1 MKKVII
7 IKKGM
12 PFFAAILF
20 ACILQAQSWQNFKS
34 LTAYGMQTTNDYAQ
48 KIRPFKEDML
58 VAIIKQ
64 NNNYGFS
71 LWIDG
76 SNSVTN
82 KFFAS
87 QNIIVSDMCILGD
100 TLYFCGKRLI
110 TQNNY
115 IGIIGRL
122 NMQDF
127 INNPAF
133 QYETADIT
141 NTEHLTHLV
150 AYNKPYSNVVF
161 IVAIGNNGLSNNQ
174 TGRYVFVYYD
184 PDNSSTASYTCSCP
198 FISSNKKEI
207 FEDICLTDNHVA
219 TISRIYPDSEFII
232 RTFEL
237 ANPTNNQ
244 YKNSFSFPNTLYFNT
259 SFVISEFPLHI
270 THLGNDKV
278 AVCVSVSYQS
288 NYYYTMVNKLGVTSN
303 NISSTQLV
311 PYDEKANKPLELD
324 YLAETNQLLLLNSC
338 YLQGTGRITQT
349 ITVLNPDTI
358 PPYNATMEFFD
369 STGYE
374 FKHLSV
380 IPNSR
385 YAAIG
390 TYQYQNQNQYN
401 QLVSTKYFNYNGS
414 CMEFHA
420 VSIGTINNTPQA
432 TSAGNL
438 TSSPNPTTITWTTGN
453 IGGNPFGITTNCVE

>member
-1 MKKVII
+1 
-7 IKKGM
+7 
-12 PFFAAILF
+12 
-20 ACILQAQSWQNFKS
+20 
-34 LTAYGMQTTNDYAQ
+34 
-48 KIRPFKEDML
+48 
-58 VAIIKQ
+58 
-64 NNNYGFS
+64 
-71 LWIDG
+71 
-76 SNSVTN
+76 
-82 KFFAS
+82 
-87 QNIIVSDMCILGD
+87 MCILGD

-161 IVAIGNNGLSNNQ
+161 IVAIGNNGLSNNL

-244 YKNSFSFPNTLYFNT
+244 YKNSFSFSNNLYFNT
-259 SFVISEFPLHI
+259 SNVISEFPLHI
-270 THLGNDKV
+270 THLDHDTV
-278 AVCVSVSYQS
+278 AVCVSVSAP
-288 NYYYTMVNKLGVTSN
+288 NDFTMVNKLDASSQ
-303 NISSTQLV
+303 NISYTQLV
-311 PYDEKANKPLELD
+311 YHDDKTNKPLELD

-369 STGYE
+369 STSYT
-374 FKHLSV
+374 FNHLSV
-380 IPNSR
+380 IPNKR
-385 YAAIG
+385 YAVVGTYFDQSDYYQLIG
-390 TYQYQNQNQYN
+390 T
-401 QLVSTKYFNYNGS
+401 KYYNYNGS
-414 CMEFHA
+414 CMVFHA

-438 TSSPNPTTITWTTGN
+438 TSSSNPTTITWTTGN
-453 IGGNPFGITTNCVE
+453 IGGNSLGITTNCVQ

>member
-20 ACILQAQSWQNFKS
+20 ACILQAQSWQTYKS
-34 LTAYGMQTTNDYAQ
+34 LTAYNGIQTTNDYAQ

-71 LWIDG
+71 LWIDD
-76 SNSVTN
+76 SNLVRN

-133 QYETADIT
+133 QYETADIN

-150 AYNKPYSNVVF
+150 AYNKPFSDIVF

-184 PDNSSTASYTCSCP
+184 PSNSSTASYTCSCP

-270 THLGNDKV
+270 THLDHDTV
-278 AVCVSVSYQS
+278 AVCVSVSAP
-288 NYYYTMVNKLGVTSN
+288 NDFTMVNKLGVTSQ
-303 NISSTQLV
+303 NISYTQLV
-311 PYDEKANKPLELD
+311 YHDDKANKPLELD

-338 YLQGTGRITQT
+338 YLQGIGRNTQT

-369 STGYE
+369 STSYE
-374 FKHLSV
+374 FNHLSV
-380 IPNSR
+380 IPNKR
-385 YAAIG
+385 YAVVGTYFDQSDYYQLIG
-390 TYQYQNQNQYN
+390 T
-401 QLVSTKYFNYNGS
+401 KYYNYNGS
-414 CMEFHA
+414 CMVFHA

-438 TSSPNPTTITWTTGN
+438 TSSSNPTTITWTTGN

>member
-1 MKKVII
+1 
-7 IKKGM
+7 M

-20 ACILQAQSWQNFKS
+20 ACILQAQSWQNAQS
-34 LTAYGMQTTNDYAQ
+34 LTAYNIFTTDAYAQ
-48 KIRPFKEDML
+48 KIKPFNEDML
-58 VAIIKQ
+58 VAIVKK
-64 NNNYGFS
+64 NGVDHYGFS
-71 LWIDG
+71 LWIDD
-76 SNSVTN
+76 SNSATISLLN
-82 KFFAS
+82 SA
-87 QNIIVSDMCILGD
+87 NIIISDMCILGD
-100 TLYFCGKRLI
+100 TLYFCGKRL
-110 TQNNY
+110 TAQGNT
-115 IGIIGRL
+115 GIIGRL
-122 NMQDF
+122 SMQDF
-127 INNPAF
+127 INNSAF
-133 QYETADIT
+133 QYEIADINT
-141 NTEHLTHLV
+141 TEHLTHLV
-150 AYNKPYSNVVF
+150 AYNKPDSDIVF

-174 TGRYVFVYYD
+174 TGRYVFAYYD
-184 PDNSSTASYTCSCP
+184 PDNSSTTSYTYSCP
-198 FISSNKKEI
+198 FISLNKKEI

-237 ANPTNNQ
+237 ADPTNNQ

-288 NYYYTMVNKLGVTSN
+288 NYYYTMVNTLGVTSN

-349 ITVLNPDTI
+349 ITALDPYTT
-358 PPYNATMEFFD
+358 PPYNAAMEFFD
-369 STGYE
+369 STSYE
-374 FKHLSV
+374 FNHLSV
-380 IPNSR
+380 IPNKR
-385 YAAIG
+385 YAAVG
-390 TYQYQNQNQYN
+390 TYQNQNQYY
-401 QLVSTKYFNYNGS
+401 QLLGTKAYNYNGS
-414 CMEFHA
+414 CMVYDT

-438 TSSPNPTTITWTTGN
+438 ILLNNPTTINWTTDTASGN
-453 IGGNPFGITTNCVE
+453 TFGITTNCVQY

>member
-71 LWIDG
+71 LWVDG

-100 TLYFCGKRLI
+100 TLYFCGKRKTI
-110 TQNNY
+110 QYNY
-115 IGIIGRL
+115 VGIIGRL
-122 NMQDF
+122 SMQDF

-133 QYETADIT
+133 QYETADINT
-141 NTEHLTHLV
+141 TEHLTHLV
-150 AYNKPYSNVVF
+150 AYNKPDSDIVF

-174 TGRYVFVYYD
+174 TGRYVFAYYD
-184 PDNSSTASYTCSCP
+184 PDNSSTASYTYSCP

-237 ANPTNNQ
+237 ADPTNNQ
-244 YKNSFSFPNTLYFNT
+244 YKNSFSFPNNLSFNT
-259 SFVISEFPLHI
+259 SNVISEFPLHI

-278 AVCVSVSYQS
+278 AVCVSVIYQLH
-288 NYYYTMVNKLGVTSN
+288 YYYTMVNTLGVTSN
-303 NISSTQLV
+303 NISLTQLV
-311 PYDEKANKPLELD
+311 PYDEKINKPLELD

-349 ITVLNPDTI
+349 ITALDPYMT
-358 PPYNATMEFFD
+358 PPYNAAMEFFD
-369 STGYE
+369 STSYE
-374 FKHLSV
+374 FNHLSV
-380 IPNSR
+380 IPNKR
-385 YAAIG
+385 YAAVG
-390 TYQYQNQNQYN
+390 TYCNQNQYN
-401 QLVSTKYFNYNGS
+401 QLLGTKAYNYNGS
-414 CMEFHA
+414 CMVYDT

-438 TSSPNPTTITWTTGN
+438 ILLNNLTTINWTTDTATN
-453 IGGNPFGITTNCVE
+453 SPSIITINCVQY

>member
-34 LTAYGMQTTNDYAQ
+34 LTAYGMQTTNDYVQ
-48 KIRPFKEDML
+48 KIRPFNEDIL

-71 LWIDG
+71 LWIDD
-76 SNSVTN
+76 SNLVRN

-100 TLYFCGKRLI
+100 TLYFCGKRLT
-110 TQNNY
+110 TQSNY
-115 IGIIGRL
+115 VGIIGRL

-133 QYETADIT
+133 QYETADIST
-141 NTEHLTHLV
+141 TEHLTHLV

-174 TGRYVFVYYD
+174 TGRYVFAYYD
-184 PDNSSTASYTCSCP
+184 PSNSSTTSYTYSCP

-207 FEDICLTDNHVA
+207 FEDICLTDNYVA
-219 TISRIYPDSEFII
+219 TISRIHPENEFII
-232 RTFEL
+232 RTFDYTD
-237 ANPTNNQ
+237 PTINQ
-244 YKNSFSFPNTLYFNT
+244 YKNLFSFPNNLYFNT
-259 SFVISEFPLHI
+259 SNVISEFPIHI

-288 NYYYTMVNKLGVTSN
+288 NYYYTMVNTLGVTSN
-303 NISSTQLV
+303 NISLTQLV

-349 ITVLNPDTI
+349 ITALDPYTT
-358 PPYNATMEFFD
+358 PPYNAAMEFFD
-369 STGYE
+369 STSYT
-374 FKHLSV
+374 FNHLSV
-380 IPNSR
+380 IPNKR

-390 TYQYQNQNQYN
+390 TYFDQSDYYQ
-401 QLVSTKYFNYNGS
+401 LIGTKYYNYNGS
-414 CMEFHA
+414 CMVFHA

-453 IGGNPFGITTNCVE
+453 IGGNSLGITTNCVE

>member
-100 TLYFCGKRLI
+100 TLYFCGKRLT
-110 TQNNY
+110 TQSNY
-115 IGIIGRL
+115 VGIIGRL

-133 QYETADIT
+133 QYETADIS

-174 TGRYVFVYYD
+174 TGRYVFAYYD
-184 PDNSSTASYTCSCP
+184 PANSSTASYTCSCP

-232 RTFEL
+232 RTFDL
-237 ANPTNNQ
+237 ASPTNNQ

-349 ITVLNPDTI
+349 ITALDPYTT
-358 PPYNATMEFFD
+358 PPYNAAMEFFD
-369 STGYE
+369 STSYE
-374 FKHLSV
+374 FNHLSV
-380 IPNSR
+380 IPNKR
-385 YAAIG
+385 YAAVG
-390 TYQYQNQNQYN
+390 TYCNQNQYY
-401 QLVSTKYFNYNGS
+401 QLLGTKLYNYNGS
-414 CMEFHA
+414 CMVYDT

-438 TSSPNPTTITWTTGN
+438 ILLNNPTTITWTTDTASGN
-453 IGGNPFGITTNCVE
+453 TFGITTNCVE

>member
-34 LTAYGMQTTNDYAQ
+34 LTAYGMQTTNDYVQ

-58 VAIIKQ
+58 VTIIKQ

-71 LWIDG
+71 LWIDD
-76 SNSVTN
+76 SNLVRN

-100 TLYFCGKRLI
+100 TLYFCGKRLT
-110 TQNNY
+110 TQSNY
-115 IGIIGRL
+115 VGIIGRL
-122 NMQDF
+122 SMQDF

-133 QYETADIT
+133 QYETADIN

-150 AYNKPYSNVVF
+150 AYNKPGSDVVY
-161 IVAIGNNGLSNNQ
+161 IVTIGNYGLSNNQ
-174 TGRYVFVYYD
+174 TGRYVFAYYD
-184 PDNSSTASYTCSCP
+184 PYNSSTTSYTYSCP

-237 ANPTNNQ
+237 ASPTNNQ

-303 NISSTQLV
+303 NISLTQLV
-311 PYDEKANKPLELD
+311 PYDEKINKPLELD

-380 IPNSR
+380 IPNKR

-390 TYQYQNQNQYN
+390 TYFDQSDYYQ
-401 QLVSTKYFNYNGS
+401 LIGTKYFNYNGS
-414 CMEFHA
+414 CMVFHA

-438 TSSPNPTTITWTTGN
+438 TSSPNPTTINWTTGN
-453 IGGNPFGITTNCVE
+453 IGGNSLGITTNCVQ

>member
-58 VAIIKQ
+58 VAIIKD
-64 NNNYGFS
+64 NNNTYGFS
-71 LWIDG
+71 LWDDG

-133 QYETADIT
+133 QYETADIN

-174 TGRYVFVYYD
+174 TGRYVFAYYD
-184 PDNSSTASYTCSCP
+184 PSNSSTTSYTYSCP

-207 FEDICLTDNHVA
+207 FEDICLTDNYVA

-237 ANPTNNQ
+237 ASPTNNQ
-244 YKNSFSFPNTLYFNT
+244 YKNSFSFSNNLSFNT
-259 SFVISEFPLHI
+259 SNVISEFPLHI
-270 THLGNDKV
+270 THLDHDTV
-278 AVCVSVSYQS
+278 AVCVSVSAP
-288 NYYYTMVNKLGVTSN
+288 NDFTMVNKLDASSQ
-303 NISSTQLV
+303 NISYTQLV
-311 PYDEKANKPLELD
+311 YHDDKTNKPLELD

-338 YLQGTGRITQT
+338 YLQGIGRNTQT
-349 ITVLNPDTI
+349 ITVLDPHMT

-369 STGYE
+369 STSYT
-374 FKHLSV
+374 FNHLSV
-380 IPNSR
+380 IPNKR

-438 TSSPNPTTITWTTGN
+438 TSSSNPTTITWTTGN
-453 IGGNPFGITTNCVE
+453 IGGNSLGITTNCVE

>member
-34 LTAYGMQTTNDYAQ
+34 LTAYGMQTTNDYVQ

-100 TLYFCGKRLI
+100 TLYFCGKRL
-110 TQNNY
+110 TAQGNY
-115 IGIIGRL
+115 VGIIGRL

-133 QYETADIT
+133 QYETADIS

-161 IVAIGNNGLSNNQ
+161 IVAIGNNGLSNNL

-184 PDNSSTASYTCSCP
+184 PSNSSTASYTCSCP

-244 YKNSFSFPNTLYFNT
+244 YNNSFSFSNTLYFNT
-259 SFVISEFPLHI
+259 SNVISEFPLHI
-270 THLGNDKV
+270 THLDHDTV
-278 AVCVSVSYQS
+278 AVCVSVSAP
-288 NYYYTMVNKLGVTSN
+288 NDFTMVNKLGVTSQ
-303 NISSTQLV
+303 NIFYTQLV
-311 PYDEKANKPLELD
+311 YHDDKANKPLELD

-369 STGYE
+369 STSYT
-374 FKHLSV
+374 FNHLSV
-380 IPNSR
+380 IPNKR

-390 TYQYQNQNQYN
+390 TYQNQNQYN
-401 QLVSTKYFNYNGS
+401 QLIGTKYYNYNGS
-414 CMEFHA
+414 CMVFHA

-453 IGGNPFGITTNCVE
+453 IGGNTFGITTNCVE